1 MQGRGKRAVPRLVIV
16 LVCLLAP
23 LPAAAQSA
31 EERLDRI
38 ERQLEGRGLIDL
50 LNQMEQ
56 LQRNV
61 QQLRGEIEV
70 QTHTLE
76 DLQRRQRE
84 LYLDID
90 RRLQQLE
97 SGGAPPPVLSGPGG
111 STPPPVLSGPGG
123 AAPPPVLSGP
133 GTDTSPLSGP
143 AGMATP
149 PPPVAGQIPPS
160 AAPPSATPAEEQA
173 EYDKAL
179 AVLREGRY
187 ADAAAAFNR
196 FMVNYPE
203 SNYTDNA
210 NYWLGETYYVTRDFP
225 RAMTTFSKLVEFYP
239 QSSKVPD
246 ARLKIGYIHYE
257 NRDWNA
263 ARQELSGLVTDY
275 PGTTAARLAGDRL
288 QRMKQEGR

>member
-1 MQGRGKRAVPRLVIV
+1 MPWRGNRAVPGRLGA
-16 LVCLLAP
+16 LLCLLLAP
-23 LPAAAQSA
+23 LLATAQST

-38 ERQLEGRGLIDL
+38 ERQLEGRGLINL
-50 LNQMEQ
+50 LNEVEQM
-56 LQRNV
+56 QRNV

-76 DLQRRQRE
+76 DMQRRQRE

-97 SGGAPPPVLSGPGG
+97 SGGAPPALSGTGT
-111 STPPPVLSGPGG
+111 S
-123 AAPPPVLSGP
+123 APPL
-133 GTDTSPLSGP
+133 TGP

-149 PPPVAGQIPPS
+149 PPALPSGPATTMPPPPVIGQTPPPAVAPPA
-160 AAPPSATPAEEQA
+160 AAPAPTPANEQA

-196 FMVNYPE
+196 FMATYPD
-203 SNYTDNA
+203 SNYADNA
-210 NYWLGETYYVTRDFP
+210 GYWLGETYYVTRDFP
-225 RAMTTFSKLVEFYP
+225 RAMETFSKLVEFHP
-239 QSSKVPD
+239 QSPKVPD

-257 NRDWNA
+257 NRDWSA
-263 ARQELSGLVTDY
+263 ARQELTALVNDY

-288 QRMKQEGR
+288 QRMQQEGH

>member
-97 SGGAPPPVLSGPGG
+97 SGGAPPPVLSGPGTG
-111 STPPPVLSGPGG
+111 
-123 AAPPPVLSGP
+123 
-133 GTDTSPLSGP
+133 TSPLSGP

-149 PPPVAGQIPPS
+149 PPPVAGQTPPS